1 MDTGEAIR
9 ALAMITMVAPMLA
22 SRIAALRPYHG
33 RIWGATA
40 LLYLI
45 GGSAALLWRFFLT

>member
-22 SRIAALRPYHG
+22 SRIAPLRPYHG

-45 GGSAALLWRFFLT
+45 GGSAALLWRFFLP